1 MAPIKVLLADDHT
14 LVRAG
19 FRALLQDITGVQVV
33 AETGDG
39 RSALALAQT
48 HQPDVVL
55 MDIAMPELNGLLAT
69 ERLVQDYPQMR
80 VLILSMHANEEYVWQ
95 ALRAGASGYLLKDAD
110 IVELE
115 LALKAVMRG
124 ETYLSP
130 AISKQVISDY
140 VRRVAGG
147 SETQDQLT
155 PRQREI
161 LRLIAQGCSTQEIA
175 RNLSISVKTVET
187 HRAQLMDRLHIH
199 DVPGLVRYALRIGLI
214 QG

>member
-1 MAPIKVLLADDHT
+1 MQPIKVLLADDHT

-19 FRALLQDITGVQVV
+19 FRVLLQDIPGVQVV

-39 RSALALAQT
+39 RSALALVQT

-55 MDIAMPELNGLLAT
+55 MDIAMPELNGLVAT
-69 ERLVQDYPQMR
+69 ERLVQAYPQLH

-95 ALRAGASGYLLKDAD
+95 ALRVGAAGYLLKDAD

-147 SETQDQLT
+147 SDSQDQLT

-175 RNLSISVKTVET
+175 RNLAISVKTVET
-187 HRAQLMDRLHIH
+187 HRAQLMDRLNIH
-199 DVPGLVRYALRIGLI
+199 DVPGLVRYALRTGLI